1 MRFVSLVIVL
11 IAIALSVILYQ
22 RLPDP
27 MPSHWNVAGQADGW
41 SSKPAAMILLPLI
54 MAGTLGLFAAVRSE
68 ENARAFRIVEWSTL
82 AFLLCVHLM
91 ALLMATGTRLN
102 ATFTMTAL
110 VGALFVV
117 LGIAM
122 PSMRRN
128 FIIGIRTPWTLANED
143 VWERTHRLGAR
154 TFVIAGVLLM
164 LVPFGGVATIAV
176 AFPIIA
182 IVAALIPIVYSYA
195 IYRRLERLVD
205 RTE

>member
-1 MRFVSLVIVL
+1 MRFASLAIVL
-11 IAIALSVILYQ
+11 IAIALSVIFYP

-27 MPSHWNVAGQADGW
+27 MPSHWNAAGEADGW
-41 SSKPAAMILLPLI
+41 SSKPAAMIFLPLI
-54 MAGTLGLFAAVRSE
+54 MAGTLGLFAALRSE
-68 ENARAFRIVEWSTL
+68 VNARAYRIVEFSTL
-82 AFLLCVHLM
+82 AFLLCVHVM

-117 LGIAM
+117 LGM
-122 PSMRRN
+122 SMTSMRPN
-128 FIIGIRTPWTLANED
+128 FIIGIRTPWTLASED
-143 VWERTHRLGAR
+143 VWDRTHRLGAT
-154 TFVIAGVLLM
+154 TFAIAGVLLM
-164 LVPFGGVATIAV
+164 IVPFGGLATVVV

-182 IVAALIPIVYSYA
+182 IVATVIPIVYSYV